1 MYVCVMIYANFQRN
15 ADALQKWKTYRD
27 AWRILH
33 SNSATKGF
41 RVKPWWSH
49 GRARYSLPCSECRR
63 GRLLGG
69 LAMLWGC
76 GRRAARHVAFAIFAA
91 VRNDFEWFRNDF
103 YDVSMH
109 FWLQELAILAILFPS
124 FSSLIVKQYFGRC
137 TLIWSMSD
145 RAFQSHSSALPCLCD
160 SALCLYPQIPS
171 PTWLKM
177 IGSLPQQNMNSGP
190 LKDED
195 EKKSHNP
202 GA

>member
-1 MYVCVMIYANFQRN
+1 
-15 ADALQKWKTYRD
+15 
-27 AWRILH
+27 
-33 SNSATKGF
+33 
-41 RVKPWWSH
+41 
-49 GRARYSLPCSECRR
+49 
-63 GRLLGG
+63 
-69 LAMLWGC
+69 MLWGC

-91 VRNDFEWFRNDF
+91 FRNDFEWFRNDF

-145 RAFQSHSSALPCLCD
+145 RAFQSPSSALPCLCD